1 MERITADV
9 GAMDDESIQSRIAK
23 LKSYYDKGLI
33 SQATYYE
40 NQCSIVRELR
50 KRGCPM
56 PKESNGAGSDR
67 TDSYSRM
74 LDSLI
79 KDLKVT
85 PRKG

>member
-1 MERITADV
+1 MDRITADV

-40 NQCSIVRELR
+40 NQCNIVSELR

-56 PKESNGAGSDR
+56 PKESNGAGSGRAD
-67 TDSYSRM
+67 DFSGI
-74 LDSLI
+74 LDSLT
-79 KDLKVT
+79 KHLKIT
-85 PRKG
+85 PRKP